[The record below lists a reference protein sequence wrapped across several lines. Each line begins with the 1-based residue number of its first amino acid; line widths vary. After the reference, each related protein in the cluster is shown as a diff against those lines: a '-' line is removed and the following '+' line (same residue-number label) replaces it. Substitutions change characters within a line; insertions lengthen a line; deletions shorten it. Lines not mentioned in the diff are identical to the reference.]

1 MPAEVVY
8 RAFDPFFT
16 TKPIGQ
22 GTGLGLSMLYG
33 FIKQS
38 GGHVTLDSA
47 PGNGTRV
54 SLWLPCAPSEI
65 QAQHQVPQAAV
76 AQSRGE
82 RLLLVE
88 DDVSVRLLLREML
101 TELGYRV
108 RTAASAS
115 AALTLVDGDLPC
127 DLLITDLGLPDL
139 DGADLAERLRERW
152 PGLPVLFV
160 SGHAERSTPNGEPS
174 LAKPFQIEA
183 LARQLRQLLD

>member
-1 MPAEVVY
+1 MTLESE
-8 RAFDPFFT
+8 
-16 TKPIGQ
+16 
-22 GTGLGLSMLYG
+22 LGS
-33 FIKQS
+33 
-38 GGHVTLDSA
+38 
-47 PGNGTRV
+47 GTRV
-54 SLWLPCAPSEI
+54 SLWLPCAQPERPAAS
-65 QAQHQVPQAAV
+65 ATPQAAI

-139 DGADLAERLRERW
+139 DGAELAGRLRERW
-152 PGLPVLFV
+152 PELPVLFV
-160 SGHAERSTPNGEPS
+160 SGHAERPTPNGEPS
-174 LAKPFQIEA
+174 LAKPFQIDA
-183 LARQLRQLLD
+183 LARLLRQLLD